1 MTLTELIRRLKRNKS
16 NMTLMADFL
25 KRYQQFINY
34 MLSRLSTVSGLDP
47 GDVEQELRGKLF
59 ELIDEYNLKF
69 NDKQGDQYIKTSLK
83 NRTMKLIRD
92 HADEQRRHRS
102 LDEPIQSE
110 EGEGEEQ
117 HLIDKIKD
125 TSEDIMS
132 MLMRGEKEE
141 LVAKLEDELNQ
152 EAPSSEIASL
162 ARDIFEQIIS
172 GSEEKTQ
179 IFQWL
184 QSQGKGRSMGSI
196 DRAIDYLKKKVQNLG
211 LTASAV

>member
-1 MTLTELIRRLKRNKS
+1 
-16 NMTLMADFL
+16 MTLMADL
-25 KRYQQFINY
+25 LNRYQQFIRY
-34 MLSRLSTVSGLDP
+34 MMSRISTVPGLDP

-59 ELIDEYNLKF
+59 ELIDDYNLKF

-83 NRTMKLIRD
+83 NRTMKMIRD
-92 HADEQRRHRS
+92 LKEEQKRHRS

-117 HLIDKIKD
+117 HLIDKIQD
-125 TSEDIMS
+125 TSDDIMHILERS
-132 MLMRGEKEE
+132 EKEE
-141 LVAKLEDELNQ
+141 LVARLEDELNQ
-152 EAPSSEIASL
+152 EAAGSEIAAL
-162 ARDIFEQIIS
+162 ARAIFEQIIS

-184 QSQGKGRSMGSI
+184 KGQGQGRSMGSI